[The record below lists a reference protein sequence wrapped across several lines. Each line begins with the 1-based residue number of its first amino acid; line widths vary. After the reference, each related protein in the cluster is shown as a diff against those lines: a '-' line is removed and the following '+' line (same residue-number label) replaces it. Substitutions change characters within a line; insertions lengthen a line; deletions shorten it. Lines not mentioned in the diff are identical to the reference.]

1 MFELA
6 KTQFQLAVPLTGG
19 KIHYPESDSV
29 IRGHSPGRVFVDQST
44 APQAALV
51 WVQGQSGFFIGET
64 RAGILTRRGAANRCG
79 VGRLSEGSWGV

>member
-51 WVQGQSGFFIGET
+51 WVQGQSGFFYWGNQGRNSYET
-64 RAGILTRRGAANRCG
+64 WSG
-79 VGRLSEGSWGV
+79 